1 MQEVRNVLI
10 ATSEGSCSGR
20 ASSPQPSSHSLQA
33 SGVTPPQRVGHAPRT
48 SFTYTSRPLSQGES
62 TGGVSTAPSLSAA
75 TPHHSTAASV
85 AVVAPGTLV
94 GPSSAPA
101 KVAVS
106 ATVPDVLVTQGDGVA
121 QRCHANFHTASHG
134 GALLVSSTSLPPP
147 PLPSSSSSSSPPP
160 SPSPVALLPC
170 CDALSRMDASQT
182 RAATHPADAALILQA
197 GAGSGKTQTMA
208 ARIAYLLQSGVPG
221 HAILGIC
228 FTRQAA
234 ETLRERVRSILPST
248 LARQAHALKL
258 KTFHAFGLEC
268 LRRFCV
274 LQPDTHVL
282 DARQQHQLARRV
294 VDTYAQR
301 EKSSEAVADLVDY
314 VNRVKTMKTPP
325 IPQSDPGL
333 QDAYLFPYYQKALH
347 EEHNAVDFGDLQQ
360 MFYELLRPIP
370 ASALAAPQGS
380 SGELEEQRAS
390 EGEHQPQQQGKLVP
404 SHVCTALRAEY
415 THFVVDEF
423 QDFNEIQVELLAL
436 LAGDAC
442 RVTCVGDPNQCI
454 YTWRGA
460 MPNVFGVW
468 KKRFPQAAMLT
479 LAMNYRSDGP
489 IVEAANRVVKAAQLA
504 HHHREERAVML
515 VQCASEEDE
524 LQAVPLVIEHVLR
537 RRDARLGYGD
547 IAILCR
553 SRRRVQL
560 YCDVLQSQ
568 RIPVRQLK
576 GMSVDHLA
584 SMRSLLAFLRLCVS
598 PHGPEGDAHV
608 RTVLST
614 APLHR
619 LPAGAVK
626 KFLLSLDSVCQA
638 RRSTE
643 AAQIRSWRHT
653 IHADDGGAQGPRSED
668 LRLGAACAS
677 AIGGGCPAVTTPGV
691 HPETH
696 SFFAVLQEL
705 VYHNFSQEV
714 FPKLEVSKRN
724 QKNIR
729 SVVRIVVH
737 AKELLAQPS
746 CDVEQVLRYVL
757 REGGYEGDS
766 MAAVAA
772 RTVTTSATTSGVKRA
787 RNSADDWGD
796 YRSADESS
804 GRASASAYQP
814 RLGALLM
821 DQCASQHNQ
830 QQQRYGPSSAS
841 CSSAGLG
848 GVSNR
853 WGRRHHGSRRPGA
866 AFGGDGAVEE
876 DVLHPEEEAAVW
888 REQRMN
894 LSELVLHT
902 YRSVQEALER
912 EVAHELGREG
922 DSGEG
927 RGEEA
932 PSLSRLS
939 LASSNHSNSRPQPF
953 PKAAGTDDSVSNFS
967 AGSTATTRTVM
978 QALRPPAVVL
988 HRVLDEFV
996 SLVSS
1001 DDYGPMREV
1010 GNADDPAGA
1019 AGVDTTGNGSRLPLS
1034 TSSHWIGQVTV
1045 GTVHRAKGMEWPAVL
1060 LPGCWIG
1067 EYPVR
1072 PREEEKR
1079 VFYVGMSRAMKHLLC
1094 FTAATREGGAGSSQ
1108 AASGGDLLAQH
1119 TQSGALEPTPYLAA
1133 VGDKLER
1140 VTYVD
1145 LKRAYLKER
1154 GYL

>member
-1 MQEVRNVLI
+1 MDD
-10 ATSEGSCSGR
+10 
-20 ASSPQPSSHSLQA
+20 
-33 SGVTPPQRVGHAPRT
+33 
-48 SFTYTSRPLSQGES
+48 SQI
-62 TGGVSTAPSLSAA
+62 
-75 TPHHSTAASV
+75 
-85 AVVAPGTLV
+85 
-94 GPSSAPA
+94 
-101 KVAVS
+101 
-106 ATVPDVLVTQGDGVA
+106 
-121 QRCHANFHTASHG
+121 
-134 GALLVSSTSLPPP
+134 
-147 PLPSSSSSSSPPP
+147 
-160 SPSPVALLPC
+160 
-170 CDALSRMDASQT
+170 
-182 RAATHPADAALILQA
+182 RAATYPADAALILQA

-221 HAILGIC
+221 HSILGIC

-234 ETLRERVRSILPST
+234 ETLRERVRSTLPPT
-248 LARQAHALKL
+248 LTREAHALKL

-268 LRRFCV
+268 LRRFSA
-274 LQPDTHVL
+274 LRSDTHVL
-282 DARQQHQLARRV
+282 DARQQHELARRV

-301 EKSSEAVADLVDY
+301 EKSSEAVTDLVDY
-314 VNRVKTMKTPP
+314 VNRVKTMKVPP
-325 IPQSDPGL
+325 IPQSDPAL

-360 MFYELLRPIP
+360 MFYDLIRPVP
-370 ASALAAPQGS
+370 ATPPTASQGC
-380 SGELEEQRAS
+380 GEEGLEEQ
-390 EGEHQPQQQGKLVP
+390 QPGKMVP
-404 SHVCTALRAEY
+404 SDVCTALRAEY

-468 KKRFPQAAMLT
+468 KKRFPQTAVLT

-489 IVEAANRVVKAAQLA
+489 IVEAANLVVKATQMA
-504 HHHREERAVML
+504 HHHREERAVTL

-524 LQAVPLVIEHVLR
+524 LQAVPLVIDHVLR
-537 RRDARLGYGD
+537 RRDTHLGYGD

-598 PHGPEGDAHV
+598 PHGPEGDANV
-608 RTVLST
+608 RTLLNT

-619 LPAGAVK
+619 LSAGAAK

-638 RRSTE
+638 RRATE
-643 AAQIRSWRHT
+643 TARIRSWRHT
-653 IHADDGGAQGPRSED
+653 IHVDNSSEVCPNNGGAQGSRGEGLQP
-668 LRLGAACAS
+668 GAACAS
-677 AIGGGCPAVTTPGV
+677 VIGGGYPTAATPGV
-691 HPETH
+691 HPESH

-705 VYHNFSQEV
+705 VYHNFSHEL

-724 QKNIR
+724 QKSIR
-729 SVVRIVVH
+729 TLVRIVVH

-757 REGGYEGDS
+757 REGGYEGES

-772 RTVTTSATTSGVKRA
+772 RTVTPSATTRGAKRA
-787 RNSADDWGD
+787 RNSADGWGSD
-796 YRSADESS
+796 RCADEAS
-804 GRASASAYQP
+804 GRSSALGYQP
-814 RLGALLM
+814 RVGALLM
-821 DQCASQHNQ
+821 ERCASQHNQ
-830 QQQRYGPSSAS
+830 QQQSYSSSSAS
-841 CSSAGLG
+841 ASYSSAGG
-848 GVSNR
+848 GTSR
-853 WGRRHHGSRRPGA
+853 WDRCHHGSRRSGA
-866 AFGGDGAVEE
+866 ASGGNGAVDE
-876 DVLHPEEEAAVW
+876 DVLPPEEEAEVW
-888 REQRMN
+888 QEQRMN

-902 YRSVQEALER
+902 YHSVQEALER
-912 EVAHELGREG
+912 EVAHELEKEG
-922 DSGEG
+922 GGGEG
-927 RGEEA
+927 RGEEEA
-932 PSLSRLS
+932 SRSRPSP
-939 LASSNHSNSRPQPF
+939 ASGSHSNSRPQPF
-953 PKAAGTDDSVSNFS
+953 SKATGADDSVSNFS
-967 AGSTATTRTVM
+967 AGSTTTTMTVM

-1001 DDYGPMREV
+1001 DDYGPMRTIE
-1010 GNADDPAGA
+1010 NAEDA
-1019 AGVDTTGNGSRLPLS
+1019 AGEAPGADTGCNSGRLPTS
-1034 TSSHWIGQVTV
+1034 TSPHWIGQVTV

-1060 LPGCWIG
+1060 LPGCWVG

-1079 VFYVGMSRAMKHLLC
+1079 VFYVAMSRAMKQLVC
-1094 FTAATREGGAGSSQ
+1094 FTAAAREGRSGSDQ
-1108 AASGGDLLAQH
+1108 AATAASVVDLPAQH
-1119 TQSGALEPTPYLAA
+1119 TQSGTLEPTPYLAA
-1133 VGDKLER
+1133 LGDKLER
-1140 VTYVD
+1140 VNYGD
-1145 LKRAYLKER
+1145 LKTAYLTER